1 MFGLIKFYLL
11 GRNCKQPTGHWFL
24 VFLVTWTSKLKKL
37 YQVTWC
43 FGHLCVKTHTQ
54 SKTKTGWSLVLWC
67 FWSLQVQVVTLLI
80 WYQTKLAGHWVF
92 GHNYKQAA
100 GHWFFGVFGNLK
112 FKIDTWWFRRLTHNI
127 KHTLAGHWYF
137 GVFV

>member
-11 GRNCKQPTGHWFL
+11 GHNCKQPTGHWFL

-43 FGHLCVKTHTQ
+43 FGHLCIKTHTQ

-92 GHNYKQAA
+92 GTIVNKRLVI
-100 GHWFFGVFGNLK
+100 GFLVFLVTWSLSCWEH
-112 FKIDTWWFRRLTHNI
+112 FKIEEDTS
-127 KHTLAGHWYF
+127 GHL
-137 GVFV
+137 VFWSLIC